1 MTTCRTTTALASKAP
16 SASKAGGRRFLRH
29 ALAFAT
35 ALTPIWATAQNL
47 PTGGTVV
54 QGAATIA
61 TPNANTMVIHQGSD
75 RAVVNWN
82 GFSVG
87 AGSRVDINQPNPN
100 SAILNRV
107 TGDTTSQIH
116 GQINANGRV
125 FVVNPN
131 GIFIGATGSVNTG
144 SFVASTLGIRTD
156 DFMTGQTVFEGNGS
170 SATVANEGNIQVVTG
185 GYAALI
191 GGKVK
196 NSGTIQ
202 APLGFVGLGSGER
215 ITLDLAGDGFLQVAV
230 PTNSDDDGLE
240 ALIENSGT
248 IQANGGT
255 VQISAATARNAARQA
270 INMSGVVEARTVSGR
285 NGRITLGGGAGGSV
299 KISGKLRT
307 TARRPAIQVTQ
318 SARPALRPERG
329 GDITVTGRDITL
341 SGATIDAS
349 GEGGGGNIRIGG
361 EYQGGPGLMTADT
374 LSVDQGTTI
383 SADAYFNGD
392 GGRVIAWSDLN
403 TEFAGNISA
412 RGGDQTGDGGFAE
425 VSGKQYLSL
434 TGHADLRAP
443 EGKAGE
449 LLADPFD
456 IEIVP
461 GAIGGVNQLTATFV
475 EAQLAAGSF
484 TIDTSL
490 TFGTG
495 GTEPGTITVEPGA
508 AFTGTTGNTLTM
520 RADQDIIIND
530 VITTNGGGLVLDA
543 GANITFFADLDGANS
558 NLDFDAG
565 GAFGNALGTTLD
577 AQGAFLDVNAGA
589 VLMNGDI
596 TAPGS
601 NSNYVA
607 TNNLSF
613 NGTYNGTSSNLTAAA
628 DTMTINGAI
637 TGNGLDASLR
647 ATTILNLNAGI
658 TMPSFGILTLNSG
671 GTINVNSPIDMPG
684 GDLLIGTID
693 TPTVNVDPA
702 VAITTD
708 LFRLAGGSFEQNGNG
723 VPLAAFSVADNF
735 VIDDPFTESFL
746 RVSDGTGSFADP
758 YFITD
763 VFGLQGMGTVT
774 GPNNFALANDIVA
787 TSASSWSGLPG
798 TEAPNGQF
806 DTGFVPYDYTGIFDG
821 RGFTIDGLTAQR
833 HFGTPDTNNGTGL
846 FNTLSGAARNI
857 YFTNVNVGAPNAGVV
872 ATTNEGSIEAVSVSG
887 NVTVFVQDSSTSRG
901 GGIVAINGSGGSGP
915 TGTIRSSIVE
925 NLTLVDASDPS
936 LIGSNRFEDLFIGG
950 FAGVNNFNGV
960 IDRVRSEADVSYA
973 NGEFAGRAGSIVG
986 ANSGSISNSYTTVSA
1001 SVFADQNGSNPTGS
1015 AADLGSIAGANDG
1028 TVTNVL
1034 ANGSV
1039 GLVGPNPFGDVG
1051 AVIGFDSAAT
1061 TSIANSY
1068 FNPVTTGQAL
1078 SGQVGEVTGAA
1089 LGPFQG
1095 ARAQSTGDLQNAQ
1108 AFFDNADAAGWDFDL
1123 IWALPQNVVDH
1134 TRLYSVDRV
1143 ISAFGPA
1150 AAPSFQYNGTTTGF
1164 SVFGIYAG
1172 GPNIYLFDDATDTG
1186 NPTLLNNQIVLSDAN
1201 VGPVTYAF
1209 PTSFTSDLGLAYSVR
1224 SLDDPANVTPA
1235 PLTVT
1240 VNDATKPFGNT
1251 LTFADVSFSA
1261 ATLFGSDA
1269 ITGGTVVSTGA
1280 PSTAPAD
1287 TYALSLDPLSLTG
1300 PGMTNYTISV
1310 VPGTLTVNEV
1320 ALQNLDIIVNDAFK
1334 TYGETLLFAGTEFT
1348 TVGLASGDS
1357 VDSLTLSSDGA
1368 AATAQVADGPFAING
1383 SDPVGSGLGNYNLTI
1398 TPGTLTIIP
1407 APLSIT
1413 ADDQTKPRGDE
1424 FTFSGTEFSVV
1435 GLLNADEVTQAT
1447 LSSTAAGADAPLT
1460 GDGPADAI
1468 FISDPQGSG
1477 LDNYEITVVNGVFI
1491 VAPGNLTIT
1500 ALDQTKT
1507 YGSVFTFNGTE
1518 FTVAGLAEGDSVDSV
1533 TLTSAGAAGTAQV
1546 ADGPFTIT
1554 ASDAVG
1560 TGLEKYTL
1568 VFADGSFTVTPAP
1581 LTVTA
1586 QDQTKQQGQVFTFN
1600 GTEFTATGLFNDDT
1614 VTNVGLSSD
1623 GAAADATTDDSP
1635 FVITV
1640 GDVTGS
1646 GLDNYDIS
1654 TVNGSFIVQNT
1665 IAPPAIT
1672 PPPGGGT
1679 TVFNPR
1685 DNINISFPDGDG
1697 DGGIQT
1703 NRGTGGPT
1711 QTLQQAEETGAIV
1724 DTISTELEQ
1733 QVQSCGS
1740 ADQDFDNYMTCLS
1753 ASLDTYSN
1761 ALDQISND
1769 LPNGLETVS
1778 ATIRTASDEIKAA
1791 AARAQRRLATATT
1804 DAQRRAIRSDAV
1816 NEARGAIDTAKSEIR
1831 KAISLIR
1838 ADDPEVTAVQR
1849 NTGAR
1854 IVQAFDTVETSLVRA
1869 VEL

>member
-35 ALTPIWATAQNL
+35 ALTPVWATAQDL

-54 QGAATIA
+54 HGAATIA
-61 TPNANTMVIHQGSD
+61 TPNANIMVINQGSD
-75 RAVVNWN
+75 RAVLNWD

-87 AGSRVDINQPNPN
+87 AGSRVDINQPNAN

-156 DFMTGQTVFEGNGS
+156 DFVTGQTVFEGNGS

-299 KISGKLRT
+299 KISGKVRT

-329 GDITVTGRDITL
+329 GDITVTGRDIAL
-341 SGATIDAS
+341 AGATIDAS

-403 TEFAGNISA
+403 TEFAGNIFI
-412 RGGDQTGDGGFAE
+412 RGGASGGDGGFAE
-425 VSGKQYLSL
+425 VSGKLNLKYAGKTNAL
-434 TGHADLRAP
+434 AP
-443 EGKAGE
+443 NGNAGT
-449 LLADPFD
+449 LLLDPAN
-456 IEIVP
+456 IEIVSAAP
-461 GAIGGVNQLTATFV
+461 VLNQIRDTDL
-475 EAQLAAGSF
+475 EAQLALGNVIIQTDDANLPNPADYPDSVLGF
-484 TIDTSL
+484 APQ
-490 TFGTG
+490 
-495 GTEPGTITVEPGA
+495 PGDLGDITVV
-508 AFTGTTGNTLTM
+508 TTASVAWTSGNTLQLI
-520 RADQDIIIND
+520 ADNDIILNGPVTPNAGTLDLDATNRVVFNGAVSAVGGSVDVSAGADMTLAGSGSITASGGNVTVNADDIFIDGTFVAPSSTLNFNSNGNFNVSNPNVFDAASTSFTVFANDIALNRDIAVGSATVDITGDGSLSIGAAGSITGTGASVLLTSDGPINID
-530 VITTNGGGLVLDA
+530 GPITMAAGDLSLRALGPSPITVSAGGDITSSQFRLIDGNYVQNALGGPLATFTTTNFVIDNPSDSSFLRVLNGDGGASPYLLVDVYGLQGVGTVNSGLNNFSLNNDIDASGTALWDSLAAPVLGTIDEGFVPLNHGGIFDGQGFDITGLFSRRYLNTPGSSAAGLFDENSGLIQHVNIIGADIAGVTAGIVAASNSNIIEGVSVSGTIVGYTEFGGTAVAGGITGSNSNQIVGSITNVNISDAFDPTSFGGSSGPAGAEFGGIA
-543 GANITFFADLDGANS
+543 GANI
-558 NLDFDAG
+558 
-565 GAFGNALGTTLD
+565 
-577 AQGAFLDVNAGA
+577 
-589 VLMNGDI
+589 I
-596 TAPGS
+596 
-601 NSNYVA
+601 
-607 TNNLSF
+607 
-613 NGTYNGTSSNLTAAA
+613 
-628 DTMTINGAI
+628 
-637 TGNGLDASLR
+637 
-647 ATTILNLNAGI
+647 
-658 TMPSFGILTLNSG
+658 
-671 GTINVNSPIDMPG
+671 
-684 GDLLIGTID
+684 
-693 TPTVNVDPA
+693 
-702 VAITTD
+702 
-708 LFRLAGGSFEQNGNG
+708 
-723 VPLAAFSVADNF
+723 
-735 VIDDPFTESFL
+735 
-746 RVSDGTGSFADP
+746 
-758 YFITD
+758 
-763 VFGLQGMGTVT
+763 
-774 GPNNFALANDIVA
+774 
-787 TSASSWSGLPG
+787 
-798 TEAPNGQF
+798 
-806 DTGFVPYDYTGIFDG
+806 
-821 RGFTIDGLTAQR
+821 
-833 HFGTPDTNNGTGL
+833 
-846 FNTLSGAARNI
+846 
-857 YFTNVNVGAPNAGVV
+857 
-872 ATTNEGSIEAVSVSG
+872 
-887 NVTVFVQDSSTSRG
+887 
-901 GGIVAINGSGGSGP
+901 GGIVDQSETAGNISF
-915 TGTIRSSIVE
+915 TI
-925 NLTLVDASDPS
+925 
-936 LIGSNRFEDLFIGG
+936 
-950 FAGVNNFNGV
+950 
-960 IDRVRSEADVSYA
+960 ADQ
-973 NGEFAGRAGSIVG
+973 GIVG
-986 ANSGSISNSYTTVSA
+986 GVVGRNTSTISNSYALAAVSGDTTGGFRNGDIGGIAGSNTGLVFNSLANNQVSVIGPNTGGTIGTIVGFDDP
-1001 SVFADQNGSNPTGS
+1001 SPTNITSTYFNSDQNG
-1015 AADLGSIAGANDG
+1015 
-1028 TVTNVL
+1028 VL
-1034 ANGSV
+1034 A
-1039 GLVGPNPFGDVG
+1039 
-1051 AVIGFDSAAT
+1051 
-1061 TSIANSY
+1061 
-1068 FNPVTTGQAL
+1068 
-1078 SGQVGEVTGAA
+1078 SGQNGEVDAGPP
-1089 LGPFQG
+1089 GPFEG
-1095 ARAQSTGDLQNAQ
+1095 ARGLTLVELQTAQD
-1108 AFFDNADAAGWDFDL
+1108 FFDDADDAGWDFL
-1123 IWALPQNVVDH
+1123 TLWSLPQNGSDH
-1134 TRLYSVDRV
+1134 ARLYATDAVV
-1143 ISAFGPA
+1143 SAFGEDPD
-1150 AAPSFQYNGTTTGF
+1150 PSFVYSGSTTGF
-1164 SVFGIYAG
+1164 TINGDYGG
-1172 GPNIYLFDDATDTG
+1172 GPAVYLFDDAADTG
-1186 NPTLLNNQIVLSDAN
+1186 TVTDLNSQITLSDAN
-1201 VGPVTYAF
+1201 VGLRTYTF
-1209 PTSFTSDLGLAYSVR
+1209 PTSFTSDLGQVYEVRQLA
-1224 SLDDPANVTPA
+1224 PTANVTPA

-1320 ALQNLDIIVNDAFK
+1320 ALQNLDILVNDAFK

-1507 YGSVFTFNGTE
+1507 YGSVFSFNGTE

-1586 QDQTKQQGQVFTFN
+1586 QDQTKQQGQAFTFN
-1600 GTEFTATGLFNDDT
+1600 GTEFTTTGLFNDDT

-1640 GDVTGS
+1640 GDVNGS

>member
-35 ALTPIWATAQNL
+35 ALTPAWAMAQDL

-87 AGSRVDINQPNPN
+87 AGNRVDINQPNAN

-299 KISGKLRT
+299 KVSGKVRT

-341 SGATIDAS
+341 AGATIDAS

-361 EYQGGPGLMTADT
+361 EYQGGPGLMTADRVAIGENST
-374 LSVDQGTTI
+374 LR
-383 SADAYFNGD
+383 ADAISDGD
-392 GGRVIAWSDLN
+392 GGRIVAWSDKH
-403 TEFAGNISA
+403 TEFNGNISA
-412 RGGDQTGDGGFAE
+412 RGGAHSGDGGFVE
-425 VSGKQYLSL
+425 VSGKLILQYRGFTDTRAENGNWGSLLLDPNDIFIVADSTGNDGDLLASTVQANLASGNVILS
-434 TGHADLRAP
+434 TAGAGPDDGRIEINAP
-443 EGKAGE
+443 LSWSSGTSLALNAETAFGAIPTNAIEINAAISAPNGE
-449 LLADPFD
+449 LR
-456 IEIVP
+456 
-461 GAIGGVNQLTATFV
+461 LTAT
-475 EAQLAAGSF
+475 E
-484 TIDTSL
+484 T
-490 TFGTG
+490 
-495 GTEPGTITVEPGA
+495 PGA
-508 AFTGTTGNTLTM
+508 SGASPQVIETG
-520 RADQDIIIND
+520 A
-530 VITTNGGGLVLDA
+530 
-543 GANITFFADLDGANS
+543 
-558 NLDFDAG
+558 
-565 GAFGNALGTTLD
+565 
-577 AQGAFLDVNAGA
+577 
-589 VLMNGDI
+589 NGDI
-596 TAPGS
+596 DVGQFHI
-601 NSNYVA
+601 VEGDW
-607 TNNLSF
+607 LQL
-613 NGTYNGTSSNLTAAA
+613 GT
-628 DTMTINGAI
+628 D
-637 TGNGLDASLR
+637 
-647 ATTILNLNAGI
+647 
-658 TMPSFGILTLNSG
+658 F
-671 GTINVNSPIDMPG
+671 PG
-684 GDLLIGTID
+684 GDL
-693 TPTVNVDPA
+693 P
-702 VAITTD
+702 
-708 LFRLAGGSFEQNGNG
+708 SF
-723 VPLAAFSVADNF
+723 AAENF
-735 VIDDPFTESFL
+735 VLEDANFL
-746 RVSDGTGSFADP
+746 RALSGDGAGNPFLL
-758 YFITD
+758 TD
-763 VFGLQGMGTVT
+763 VYGLQGVHGSF
-774 GPNNFALANDIVA
+774 NFALANDID
-787 TSASSWSGLPG
+787 ASSTAGWESLDPLTNGLRN
-798 TEAPNGQF
+798 A
-806 DTGFVPYDYTGIFDG
+806 GFVPLSFDG
-821 RGFTIDGLTAQR
+821 NFDGNRNAITGLYIRQYPAA
-833 HFGTPDTNNGTGL
+833 GGGDTGL
-846 FNTLSGAARNI
+846 FGSLGDNPILTNFSILNADVAGGRVGILAGSNGS
-857 YFTNVNVGAPNAGVV
+857 FTQGVHV
-872 ATTNEGSIEAVSVSG
+872 TGTVVTYGEA
-887 NVTVFVQDSSTSRG
+887 G
-901 GGIVAINGSGGSGP
+901 GGINGYMPFGVL
-915 TGTIRSSIVE
+915 RDSSANVIVS
-925 NLTLVDASDPS
+925 DASDPS
-936 LIGSNRFEDLFIGG
+936 DANGNPTGVTSLGGLVGISDGDILNARSAGSVTLRFAAEGFAGGLVGENEDIIRDAYSEASVTAANTAPFTEVTIGGLVGENNFDGTIENAIATGAVSLIPGCCGG
-950 FAGVNNFNGV
+950 FAL
-960 IDRVRSEADVSYA
+960 
-973 NGEFAGRAGSIVG
+973 
-986 ANSGSISNSYTTVSA
+986 
-1001 SVFADQNGSNPTGS
+1001 TG
-1015 AADLGSIAGANDG
+1015 
-1028 TVTNVL
+1028 
-1034 ANGSV
+1034 
-1039 GLVGPNPFGDVG
+1039 GLVGAD
-1051 AVIGFDSAAT
+1051 T
-1061 TSIANSY
+1061 TSNVSILSSFWN
-1068 FNPVTTGQAL
+1068 VETTGQST
-1078 SGQVGEVTGAA
+1078 SGQSGETAGAPTGF
-1089 LGPFQG
+1089 GQFEG
-1095 ARAQSTGDLQNAQ
+1095 AFGETTASLQ
-1108 AFFDNADAAGWDFDL
+1108 DAELFTNTATSGGWSFSN
-1123 IWALPQNVVDH
+1123 IWAIPQDGVDMA
-1134 TRLYSVDRV
+1134 RLYSIDSV
-1143 ISAFGPA
+1143 ITA
-1150 AAPSFQYNGTTTGF
+1150 ADPTESVPNFEYIGTPTGF
-1164 SVFGIYAG
+1164 SSEAGIFSG
-1172 GPNIYLFDDATDTG
+1172 GPTDYLFGPLDDSGD
-1186 NPTLLNNQIVLSDAN
+1186 LSIMVDEIVLSDAN
-1201 VGPVTYAF
+1201 VGDVTFTF
-1209 PTSFTSDLGLAYSVR
+1209 PTSYTSDLGQVFDVR
-1224 SLDDPANVTPA
+1224 SFPKDATVIAA
-1235 PLTVT
+1235 PLTIT
-1240 VNDATKPFGNT
+1240 VNATT
-1251 LTFADVSFSA
+1251 
-1261 ATLFGSDA
+1261 
-1269 ITGGTVVSTGA
+1269 
-1280 PSTAPAD
+1280 
-1287 TYALSLDPLSLTG
+1287 
-1300 PGMTNYTISV
+1300 
-1310 VPGTLTVNEV
+1310 
-1320 ALQNLDIIVNDAFK
+1320 K
-1334 TYGETLLFAGTEFT
+1334 TYGEELNLEGIDFTANTLFGTDEIT
-1348 TVGLASGDS
+1348 GADI
-1357 VDSLTLSSDGA
+1357 LSAGA
-1368 AATAQVADGPFAING
+1368 AATADVDTYDLTVA
-1383 SDPVGSGLGNYNLTI
+1383 NLT
-1398 TPGTLTIIP
+1398 GAGLANYTLTIIP
-1407 APLSIT
+1407 GSLEVFPAPMTVT
-1413 ADDQTKPRGDE
+1413 AEDQSKLAGST
-1424 FTFSGTEFSVV
+1424 FTFTGTEFTVQ
-1435 GLLNADEVTQAT
+1435 GLLNDDTVTQAT
-1447 LSSTAAGADAPLT
+1447 LSSAAAGADAPLT

-1477 LDNYEITVVNGVFI
+1477 LDNYEITLVNGVFI

-1507 YGSVFTFNGTE
+1507 YGSVFSFNGTE

-1533 TLTSAGAAGTAQV
+1533 TLTSAGAAGTAQI

-1554 ASDAVG
+1554 PSDAVG

-1568 VFADGSFTVTPAP
+1568 VFADGTFTVTPAP

-1586 QDQTKQQGQVFTFN
+1586 QDQTKQQGQAFTFN
-1600 GTEFTATGLFNDDT
+1600 GTEFTATGLFNADT

-1640 GDVTGS
+1640 GDVNGS

-1849 NTGAR
+1849 DTGAR